1 MRRPRI
7 LIIPI
12 TFLIVA
18 ALACTSPL
26 SPPRLTPTPRPTSTP
41 YPTQILPT
49 QIPTQAGPP
58 TPTPLPGP
66 FGPTGY
72 PPNVDP
78 LTGQIVADPSVLNRR
93 PLLIKVSNESPK
105 VRPQSGL
112 SFADN
117 VWEYQMEGYA
127 QTRFTAVYYSQ
138 TPDRVGS
145 VRSARLIDV
154 ENLVDMYGGILVYSG
169 GSSNR
174 YAPGTPPRVDEMVNA
189 SPWVKRVV
197 TQDYLP
203 RVGVSY
209 DAPYFKRLD
218 FPSAAIPEYHK
229 LFTFPAQVWNLAVQK
244 GLNDRPN
251 LDGLVF
257 NYTAPGG
264 GAPATKAI
272 VDYPGKGPKHT
283 WNWDAG
289 SGTWL
294 SSTEDQEAGTP
305 EAPDMDLLTGKPLGF
320 DNVVIVQA
328 QESNADFLEE
338 EPTASLPEGLASVR
352 IVLNGQGL
360 CTLLRDGQR
369 FDCIWKRADK
379 GGMMQ
384 FFDVNNNPMPFK
396 PGNTFFNVVSSTYAK
411 PTVTFAP

>member
-1 MRRPRI
+1 MRRLTI
-7 LIIPI
+7 AIIPPA
-12 TFLIVA
+12 FLILA

-41 YPTQILPT
+41 YPTQIPPSPFPT
-49 QIPTQAGPP
+49 QTPPPQPTA
-58 TPTPLPGP
+58 LPGP

-78 LTGQIVADPSVLNRR
+78 LTGQIAADPNVLNRR
-93 PLLIKVSNESPK
+93 PLLVKVSNESPK

-127 QTRFTAVYYSQ
+127 LTRFTAVFYSQ

-154 ENLVDMYGGILVYSG
+154 ENLVDMYGGILVFAG

-174 YAPGTPPRVDEMVNA
+174 YAPGTPPRIDELVNA
-189 SPWVKRVV
+189 APWAKRVV
-197 TQDYLP
+197 TQDYIP
-203 RVGVSY
+203 RVGISY

-218 FPSAAIPEYHK
+218 FPTANIPDYHK
-229 LFTFPAQVWNLAVQK
+229 LFMFPSEVWKLATQK
-244 GLNDRPN
+244 AFNDRPN

-257 NYTAPGG
+257 NYKPPAGG
-264 GAPATKAI
+264 TPTTQAI

-283 WNWDAG
+283 WNYAAA

-294 SSTEDQEAGTP
+294 SSTEDEEAGTTD
-305 EAPDMDLLTGKPLGF
+305 APDMDLLTGKQLGF
-320 DNVVIVQA
+320 DNVVVVQA
-328 QESNADFLEE
+328 ILQDADFLEE
-338 EPTASLPEGLASVR
+338 EQFNLYSVR
-352 IVLNGQGL
+352 ITLNGQGQ
-360 CTLLRDGQR
+360 CTLLRDGRR

-384 FFDVNNNPMPFK
+384 FFDVNNNPMAFK
-396 PGNTFFNVVSSTYAK
+396 PGNTWFNVVSISYAK
-411 PTVTFAP
+411 PKVSFAP